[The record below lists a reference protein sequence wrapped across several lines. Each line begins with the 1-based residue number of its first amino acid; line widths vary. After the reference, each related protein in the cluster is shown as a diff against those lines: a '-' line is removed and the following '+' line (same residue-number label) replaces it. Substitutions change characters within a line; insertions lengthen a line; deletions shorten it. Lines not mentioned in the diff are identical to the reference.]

1 MSWHTVD
8 AGGLDLATGRSPR
21 PPGQPSPAAALAAA
35 PVASWPVAV
44 VDGDDDRRLG
54 LAAALGPGGDRVEAL
69 FDALNVGS
77 QAASPQIAGLEAAD
91 VAALARATPA
101 GVVDLPLAIVDREGA
116 VAAAARVDP
125 AWLAAVDRQ
134 RAAGRQA
141 VLAAGREGQLEAA
154 LHLGVLLAT
163 ERFDPA
169 DDTDVDAH
177 ICSGARL
184 WLLTGAVAAAMSGA
198 DPDPFAPWAQLVVTG
213 WWPVG
218 PSGGRLVVG
227 AP

>member
-1 MSWHTVD
+1 MSWHAVD

-21 PPGQPSPAAALAAA
+21 PPGRPSPAAALAAA

-54 LAAALGPGGDRVEAL
+54 LGAALGPGGDRVEAL
-69 FDALNVGS
+69 LDALRRDQV
-77 QAASPQIAGLEAAD
+77 AAD
-91 VAALARATPA
+91 VPALARATPA
-101 GVVDLPLAIVDREGA
+101 GAVDLPVAIVDREAA
-116 VAAAARVDP
+116 VAAAAQVDP
-125 AWLAAVDRQ
+125 AWLAAVDRR

-163 ERFDPA
+163 DRFDP
-169 DDTDVDAH
+169 DDNTDVGAH
-177 ICSGARL
+177 VCSGARL
-184 WLLTGAVAAAMSGA
+184 WLLTGAVAAALSGA
-198 DPDPFAPWAQLVVTG
+198 DPDPFAPWAQLVVGG

-227 AP
+227 AA